1 MKILRVIIPIFL
13 PCGHT
18 RCHIEVDSQ
27 EKKKEETLVVDYL
40 ESYQESRG
48 RIFILFLS
56 SQGK

>member
-40 ESYQESRG
+40 ESYHESRD
-48 RIFILFLS
+48 
-56 SQGK
+56 